1 MKNILNKL
9 KIKAEIKHIIFV
21 SFLICCIVNLCIL
34 LNYGQNNITFFI
46 SIFIFI
52 CAIIYSIVNIIYN
65 IYDYHNKI
73 KTLEDINGI
82 IV

>member
-1 MKNILNKL
+1 MKNISNKL
-9 KIKAEIKHIIFV
+9 KIKAEIKHILFV
-21 SFLICCIVNLCIL
+21 SFLICCIINLYIL